1 MTTFFATPINPGGF
15 CLEDGYAISIAFYE
29 GTNAQQRKDAVST
42 CLVPEEC
49 ASSFCTRRYP
59 TSLGVSVRISV
70 RLYFIMSERLI
81 DATSILH
88 YELEAPPV

>member
-1 MTTFFATPINPGGF
+1 VYSDEVAN
-15 CLEDGYAISIAFYE
+15 L
-29 GTNAQQRKDAVST
+29 
-42 CLVPEEC
+42 C
-49 ASSFCTRRYP
+49 ASISSVLILSVAYIIDDVTLSCFLAVKEQGEHKLLNRLQKSF
-59 TSLGVSVRISV
+59 LLNEDAFNALLSVRISV